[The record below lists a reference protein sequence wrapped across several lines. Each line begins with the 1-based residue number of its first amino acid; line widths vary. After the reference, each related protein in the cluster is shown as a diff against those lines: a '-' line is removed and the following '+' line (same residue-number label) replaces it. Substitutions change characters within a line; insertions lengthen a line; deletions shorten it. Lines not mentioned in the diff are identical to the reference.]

1 MINDIEHLDFQ
12 FGPPL
17 HAKGGILDRL
27 DYSRLRRL
35 GVQLRDIPSPQED
48 WDFPPSSLQGWV
60 ESYSATIEAIQIA
73 QQSGLLPLMKTSSDE
88 IRGLL
93 SLEMIPALDAQIV
106 GKEKIEELI
115 KDAKESDRFKDFDYE
130 RFSSQAPSKEEIA
143 RVVVVQLDV
152 SLSWNERPKVDK
164 GTGLKRLQ
172 IGALIGKAAI
182 GGALAVGNLS
192 LGVLGGMSV
201 LPAIALTNVPIA
213 AGLIGSAYT
222 GLSAAFDAVEKI
234 ATVVR
239 G

>member
-1 MINDIEHLDFQ
+1 MKN
-12 FGPPL
+12 
-17 HAKGGILDRL
+17 
-27 DYSRLRRL
+27 
-35 GVQLRDIPSPQED
+35 
-48 WDFPPSSLQGWV
+48 SS
-60 ESYSATIEAIQIA
+60 E
-73 QQSGLLPLMKTSSDE
+73 E

-93 SLEMIPALDAQIV
+93 SLEMIPALDAHIV
-106 GKEKIEELI
+106 AKEKIEELI
-115 KDAKESDRFKDFDYE
+115 ADAKRPDRIKDFDYE
-130 RFSSQAPSKEEIA
+130 RFSSQAPSEEEIA
-143 RVVVVQLDV
+143 QVVVVQLNAC
-152 SLSWNERPKVDK
+152 LSWNERPKIDK

-172 IGALIGKAAI
+172 IGALIGKAAV